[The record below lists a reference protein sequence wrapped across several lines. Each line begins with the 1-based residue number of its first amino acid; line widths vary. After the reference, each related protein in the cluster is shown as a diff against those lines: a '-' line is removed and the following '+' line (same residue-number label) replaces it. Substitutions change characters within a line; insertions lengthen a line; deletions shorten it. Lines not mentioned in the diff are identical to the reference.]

1 MEQAYEKFGF
11 EEDVLKQALKNSI
24 GGAAWYFRIEKL
36 WRIFAENIQSISRVE
51 LVRMH
56 DKQSTASWHDRGQIL
71 GVDDTA
77 SLLMHWD
84 NGSGLNVIYGEDCVK
99 KIPIVQNCLLWKDRG
114 VVFEGESRR
123 IFLSRQFWEVKGGE
137 QSRYMKIYNELKMG
151 LDFCTDGEDV

>member
-1 MEQAYEKFGF
+1 MVFPNRKIVEHVRREYPVGT
-11 EEDVLKQALKNSI
+11 
-24 GGAAWYFRIEKL
+24 
-36 WRIFAENIQSISRVE
+36 RVE
-51 LVRMH
+51 LVRMR
-56 DKQSTASWHDRGQIL
+56 DKQAPPVGMTGTVL

-99 KIPIVQNCLLWKDRG
+99 KIPIVRTVCYGKTEEWYSREKAEEFFFQAILES
-114 VVFEGESRR
+114 EGS
-123 IFLSRQFWEVKGGE
+123 E

>member
-1 MEQAYEKFGF
+1 MVFP
-11 EEDVLKQALKNSI
+11 N
-24 GGAAWYFRIEKL
+24 RIIVEHI
-36 WRIFAENIQSISRVE
+36 RREYPVGTRVE

-56 DKQSTASWHDRGQIL
+56 DKQAPPVGMKGTVL

-99 KIPIVQNCLLWKDRG
+99 KIPLVKTICYGKIQEWYSREKAEE
-114 VVFEGESRR
+114 VFFQAILGSEGS
-123 IFLSRQFWEVKGGE
+123 E

-151 LDFCTDGEDV
+151 LAVCTDGEDL